1 MRLNDALTENNI
13 ESLKKIGNKK
23 GLSEDQITAGI
34 GIHLVRKLTGGYVQ
48 KCSAAQTQYTPT
60 GN

>member
-13 ESLKKIGNKK
+13 ESLKKIGNMK

-34 GIHLVRKLTGGYVQ
+34 GKHLVMKLTGGCVH
-48 KCSAAQTQYTPT
+48 KCSAVPL
-60 GN
+60 